1 MPNTIYTEETKA
13 AVFAMLLTG
22 QSIRYVAKE
31 FGIPVGTI
39 KAWKSYRANGHNMAV
54 VTTKKREAIG
64 DLILVYLSELFTTL
78 HAQMK
83 VFADETWLKQQ
94 SAGEVAILHGVIA
107 DKGIRLLEALTDRE
121 DNPLVYDNESNRVDS
136 I

>member
-1 MPNTIYTEETKA
+1 MTTYSDETKA
-13 AVFAMLLTG
+13 AVFAALLTG

-39 KAWKSYRANGHNMAV
+39 KAWKSYRANGQNVTM
-54 VTTKKREAIG
+54 VTTQKKEAIG
-64 DLILVYLSELFTTL
+64 DLIIIYLNELFITL

-83 VFADETWLKQQ
+83 VFADEEWLKQQ

-107 DKGIRLLEALTDRE
+107 DKGIRLLEALADRGE
-121 DNPLVYDNESNRVDS
+121 TYDDNGPYPVDS

>member
-1 MPNTIYTEETKA
+1 MANTYSQETKA
-13 AVFAMLLTG
+13 AVMAALLTG

-39 KAWKSYRANGHNMAV
+39 KAWKSYRANGHNVAL
-54 VTTKKREAIG
+54 VTTEKKQAIG
-64 DLILVYLSELFTTL
+64 DLILIYLNELFTTL
-78 HAQMK
+78 HVQMK

-94 SAGEVAILHGVIA
+94 SAGEAAILHGVIA
-107 DKGIRLLEALTDRE
+107 DKGIRLLEALADRGE
-121 DNPLVYDNESNRVDS
+121 NDNPIIYESDRVDS

>member
-1 MPNTIYTEETKA
+1 MTTYSDETKA
-13 AVFAMLLTG
+13 QVFAALLTG
-22 QSIRYVAKE
+22 QSVRYVAKE

-54 VTTKKREAIG
+54 VTTEKKQAIG
-64 DLILVYLSELFTTL
+64 DLILIYLNELFITL

-83 VFADETWLKQQ
+83 VFANEEWLKQQ

-107 DKGIRLLEALTDRE
+107 DKGIRLLEALADKGEDSPLDDR
-121 DNPLVYDNESNRVDS
+121 PYPVDS